1 MIETLYD
8 TNRQA
13 FIRKYYKKHNLS
25 TTEYDR
31 NTLLLTIYSEFSYE
45 NVQKPYVIG
54 RNRGKK
60 RNIVAPRHS
69 SRYNVIC

>member
-13 FIRKYYKKHNLS
+13 FIRKYYRKHNLS
-25 TTEYDR
+25 TTEHDR
-31 NTLLLTIYSEFSYE
+31 NSVTHHSEFSYE